1 MNMSRSF
8 AIAVIIAATSTHSLA
23 QKDDYA
29 LAYEKYDAGDIAAAR
44 MLIDRAATQP
54 ELAADPGLWLLRGFI
69 YKELF
74 KGATSAAEADSLRDM
89 AISSLATS
97 LSRDTAGAFT
107 KDARQASDY
116 LTKTFYNDAAKA
128 LNEGNADRATQLYAK
143 YKETTARLEPDH
155 DFRARDIEFGNAL
168 GTVFTKHYNQ
178 DRLDTTWF
186 DKAIRAY
193 KAVIAM
199 DPENYGAN
207 YNLATLYYNRGVYN
221 IQRITPENDIPG
233 IQDIQRVSRELF
245 TEALPF
251 MLKAHQMNPTRKETL
266 LGLEGIYYSLQN
278 NEESEK
284 YRKMYEALQPE
295 EER

>member
-1 MNMSRSF
+1 MLRRLT
-8 AIAVIIAATSTHSLA
+8 IAVIIAATSLQGLA

-29 LAYEKYDAGDIAAAR
+29 LAYEKYDAGDIASAR
-44 MLIDRAATQP
+44 MLIDRASTQA

-74 KGATSAAEADSLRDM
+74 KGATTTGEADSLRDI
-89 AISSLATS
+89 AISSLAAS

-143 YKETTARLEPDH
+143 FKETTSRLEPDY
-155 DFRARDIEFGNAL
+155 DFKARDIEFGNAL

-193 KAVIAM
+193 KAVIDL

-251 MLKAHQMNPTRKETL
+251 MVKAHQMNPTRKETL